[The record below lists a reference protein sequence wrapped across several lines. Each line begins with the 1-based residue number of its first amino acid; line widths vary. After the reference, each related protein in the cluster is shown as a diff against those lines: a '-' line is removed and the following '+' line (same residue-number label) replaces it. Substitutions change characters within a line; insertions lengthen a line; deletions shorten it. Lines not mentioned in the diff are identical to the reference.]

1 MTELQMIED
10 MRAELIQMVNSR
22 CDELIELVLNGNLE
36 SDMTVKEKE
45 YSLSWDMFY
54 LLKGK
59 KPLAI
64 KFADGR
70 EVGTLTWKSVA
81 ITILQYFNSNPA
93 IHEKMMQLRQN
104 ISGKQRIILGR
115 NDANMDV
122 PLKID
127 EELYFESKFDTETL
141 LRVLTQRVLEPT
153 GCNLQEITIKYMD
166 RQRQVEALI
175 PEEQKMHMSM

>member
-1 MTELQMIED
+1 MIELQMIED
-10 MRAELIQMVNSR
+10 MRTQLIQMVNNR

-36 SDMTVKEKE
+36 SNTKAQEKE
-45 YSLSWDMFY
+45 YGLSWDMFY

-70 EVGTLTWKSVA
+70 EVETLTWKSVA
-81 ITILQYFNSNPA
+81 TTILQYFNSNPT
-93 IHEKMMQLRQN
+93 IHEKMMQLREN

-115 NDANMDV
+115 NAANMDV

-127 EELYFESKFDTETL
+127 EELYFEAKYDTETL
-141 LRVLTQRVLEPT
+141 LRVLTKRVLEPI
-153 GCNLQEITIKYMD
+153 GCNYQGISIKYTE
-166 RQRQVEALI
+166 RQRQ
-175 PEEQKMHMSM
+175 EEVLTQEESINMSM